1 MPRTSTIAA
10 ATITTL
16 LAACASTT
24 PSGTRPAETPPP
36 SPSAQRGERMT
47 AEEVERRFVD
57 IHNVMQAKVSYSAAL
72 LQAIAMQDFGQ
83 LERNAEELRRL
94 SFEAAFIAHDTV
106 AYRAMSETFRGQIS
120 SLAEHARRGN
130 QQAVEEDYRR
140 IVDSCF
146 RCHAYVREER
156 FKGSMPGRVSMR

>member
-1 MPRTSTIAA
+1 MPRTSTIAF
-10 ATITTL
+10 ATVATL
-16 LAACASTT
+16 LAACASTK
-24 PSGTRPAETPPP
+24 PAETQPT
-36 SPSAQRGERMT
+36 SPEPAQSTDRM
-47 AEEVERRFVD
+47 ASEEVDRPFVD

-94 SFEAAFIAHDTV
+94 SFEAAFIVHDTV
-106 AYRAMSETFRGQIS
+106 AYRAMSETFRGQVS
-120 SLAEHARRGN
+120 SLAEHARQGN
-130 QQAVEEDYRR
+130 QQAVEADYRR

-156 FKGSMPGRVSMR
+156 FKGALPGRISMR

>member
-1 MPRTSTIAA
+1 MPRTSTIAF
-10 ATITTL
+10 ATVATL
-16 LAACASTT
+16 LAACASTK
-24 PSGTRPAETPPP
+24 PAETQTPPARP
-36 SPSAQRGERMT
+36 APESSERM
-47 AEEVERRFVD
+47 ASEEVDRPFFD

-94 SFEAAFIAHDTV
+94 SFEAAFIVHDTV

-156 FKGSMPGRVSMR
+156 FKGALPGRISMR